1 MTATGQK
8 IGVLGAG
15 NMAGALIRGLLTA
28 GTVTAENLRA
38 SDPREARL
46 LELSEAHGVETTTF
60 NDALVRW
67 ADVVVIAVKPQV
79 LPSVL
84 EQVGGELGGKLLIS
98 IAAGVTTESL
108 AALTAR
114 GTRIIRT
121 MPNTAAMALAGATAL
136 AAGPNA
142 SAHDMALGRELFDAV
157 GRTVVVSEALLDAV
171 TGLSGSGPAYVMLF
185 IEGLADGGV
194 KAGLPRDV
202 ALTLA
207 AQTVYGA
214 AKLLVE
220 QGEHPA
226 RLKDMVTS
234 PGGTTIAGV
243 AELERVGIRHACISA
258 VAAATQRSVELGQ
271 AAAKK

>member
-1 MTATGQK
+1 MTATAQK
-8 IGVLGAG
+8 IGMLGAG
-15 NMAGALIRGLLTA
+15 NMAGALIRGLLA
-28 GTVTAENLRA
+28 AKTVAPENLRA
-38 SDPREARL
+38 SDPREDRL
-46 LELSEAHGVETTTF
+46 RELSDSHGIGTTTF

-67 ADVVVIAVKPQV
+67 ADVVVVAVKPQV
-79 LPSVL
+79 LPTAL
-84 EQVGGELGGKLLIS
+84 GKVGGELGGKLVIS
-98 IAAGVTTESL
+98 IAAGVTTASL
-108 AALTAR
+108 AQLTAP
-114 GTRIIRT
+114 GTRVIRT
-121 MPNTAAMALAGATAL
+121 MPNTAAIARAGATAI

-142 SAHDMALGRELFDAV
+142 STADLDLARELFDSV
-157 GRTVVVSEALLDAV
+157 GRSVVVGESLLDAV

-234 PGGTTIAGV
+234 PGGTTICGV

-258 VAAATQRSVELGQ
+258 VEAATNRSVELGRG
-271 AAAKK
+271 AATK

>member
-1 MTATGQK
+1 MTARAHK
-8 IGVLGAG
+8 IGMLGAG
-15 NMAGALIRGLLTA
+15 NMAGALIRGLLA
-28 GTVTAENLRA
+28 AKTVALENLRA
-38 SDPREARL
+38 SDPREDRL
-46 LELSEAHGVETTTF
+46 RELADAHGIETTPF
-60 NDALVRW
+60 NDALVDW
-67 ADVVVIAVKPQV
+67 ADVVVVAVKPQV

-84 EQVGGELGGKLLIS
+84 EGVGSKLSGKLLVS
-98 IAAGVTTESL
+98 IAAGVTTASL
-108 AALTAR
+108 AALTAP

-121 MPNTAAMALAGATAL
+121 MPNTAAIALSAATAI

-142 SAHDMALGRELFDAV
+142 TASDLELARELFNAV
-157 GRTVVVSEALLDAV
+157 GDSVTVGESLLDAV

-202 ALTLA
+202 AQKLA

-234 PGGTTIAGV
+234 PGGTTISGL
-243 AELERVGIRHACISA
+243 AELERVGVRHACISA
-258 VAAATQRSVELGQ
+258 VDAATRRSLELGR

>member
-1 MTATGQK
+1 MTATAQK
-8 IGVLGAG
+8 IGMLGAG
-15 NMAGALIRGLLTA
+15 NMAGALIRGLLA
-28 GTVTAENLRA
+28 AQTVAPENLRA
-38 SDPREARL
+38 SDPREDRL
-46 LELSEAHGVETTTF
+46 RELGETHGIETTTF
-60 NDALVRW
+60 NDALTRW
-67 ADVVVIAVKPQV
+67 ADVVVVAVKPQV
-79 LPSVL
+79 LPGVL
-84 EQVGGELGGKLLIS
+84 QQVGGELGGKLLIS
-98 IAAGVTTESL
+98 IAAGVTTASL
-108 AALTAR
+108 AALTAP

-121 MPNTAAMALAGATAL
+121 MPNTAAIALAGATAL

-142 SAHDMALGRELFDAV
+142 SPDDLALGRELFDAV
-157 GRTVVVSEALLDAV
+157 GRTVIVGEALLDAV

-194 KAGLPRDV
+194 RAGLPRDV

-207 AQTVYGA
+207 AQTVFGA

-258 VAAATQRSVELGQ
+258 VTAATQRSEELGR